1 MRFSIIIPTLNE
13 SKNITSCIK
22 SIIENIKL
30 EVSKKD
36 IEIIIVDGG
45 SQDNTLVKAVRFD
58 NKIKMRI
65 IRSGIA
71 SIPCQLNEGA
81 AIAEGDILVFLHAD
95 CRLPVNA
102 LEKIK
107 NTFNRLPDLA
117 GGAFTMKVEGVRFLY
132 NILSIGGN
140 IYCRTTKIFFGDR
153 AIFVRR
159 GILNKI
165 SGYRDIPVMS
175 DVDFSKRMK
184 RAGRVLLLTGPVISN
199 ERKFE
204 NESFFKIIYLL
215 LWSLVAFSLGLDP
228 AIIKKRYYGS

>member
-65 IRSGIA
+65 IRSEIA
-71 SIPCQLNEGA
+71 SIPSQLNKGA

-107 NTFNRLPDLA
+107 NTFNRLPDLS
-117 GGAFTMKVEGVRFLY
+117 Y
-132 NILSIGGN
+132 IN
-140 IYCRTTKIFFGDR
+140 
-153 AIFVRR
+153 
-159 GILNKI
+159 
-165 SGYRDIPVMS
+165 
-175 DVDFSKRMK
+175 
-184 RAGRVLLLTGPVISN
+184 
-199 ERKFE
+199 
-204 NESFFKIIYLL
+204 
-215 LWSLVAFSLGLDP
+215 
-228 AIIKKRYYGS
+228 YYKCQYI

>member
-22 SIIENIKL
+22 SVIENIKL

-45 SQDNTLVKAVRFD
+45 SRDDALVKAAGFD

-65 IRSGIA
+65 IRSEMA
-71 SIPCQLNEGA
+71 SIPCQLNKGA
-81 AIAEGDILVFLHAD
+81 AIATGDILVFLHAD
-95 CRLPVNA
+95 CRLPIDA
-102 LEKIK
+102 LGKIK
-107 NTFNRLPDLA
+107 NIFSRLPSPA
-117 GGAFTMKVEGVRFLY
+117 GGAFTMKVEGARFLY

-140 IYCRTTKIFFGDR
+140 IYCRATKTFFGDR
-153 AIFVRR
+153 AIFIRR

-165 SGYRDIPVMS
+165 SGYRDLPVMS

-184 RAGRVLLLTGPVISN
+184 RAGRVVLLTGPVISN

-204 NESFFKIIYLL
+204 NEPFYKIIYLL
-215 LWSLVAFSLGLDP
+215 AWSLAAFDLGLDP
-228 AIIKKRYYGS
+228 AIIKKKYYGS

>member
-22 SIIENIKL
+22 SVIENIKL

-45 SQDNTLVKAVRFD
+45 SKDNTLAKAVRFD

-65 IRSGIA
+65 IQPGIA
-71 SIPCQLNEGA
+71 STPCQLNKGA
-81 AIAEGDILVFLHAD
+81 SIAVGDILVFLHAD
-95 CRLPVNA
+95 CGLPVDA

-107 NTFNRLPDLA
+107 NSFNRFPGLS
-117 GGAFTMKVEGVRFLY
+117 GGAFTMRLGGKRFLY
-132 NILSIGGN
+132 NILSIGGD
-140 IYCRTTKIFFGDR
+140 IYCRATKTFFGDR
-153 AIFVRR
+153 VIFAKRE
-159 GILNKI
+159 IFNKM
-165 SGYRDIPVMS
+165 SGYKDLPVMS

-184 RAGRVLLLTGPVISN
+184 RAGRVLLLTGPVICD
-199 ERKFE
+199 ERKFK
-204 NESFFKIIYLL
+204 NEPFYKTIYLL
-215 LWSLVAFSLGLDP
+215 LWSLAAFKLGLDP

>member
-1 MRFSIIIPTLNE
+1 MIFSIIIPTLNE

-22 SIIENIKL
+22 SVIENTKS

-45 SQDNTLVKAVRFD
+45 SRDDTLAKAAGCDN
-58 NKIKMRI
+58 NIKMRI
-65 IRSGIA
+65 IRSGTA
-71 SIPCQLNEGA
+71 SISCQLNRGA
-81 AIAEGDILVFLHAD
+81 AIAVGDILVFLHAD
-95 CRLPVNA
+95 CRLPVDA

-107 NTFNRLPDLA
+107 NTFNRVPGLA

-140 IYCRTTKIFFGDR
+140 IYCRATKTFFGDR
-153 AIFVRR
+153 AIFTRKEFF
-159 GILNKI
+159 NKI
-165 SGYRDIPVMS
+165 SGFRDIPVMS

-204 NESFFKIIYLL
+204 NEPFLKIIYLL
-215 LWSLVAFSLGLDP
+215 LWSLVAFDLGLNP